1 MMEIDWKKLKEK
13 HPVAEYI
20 DLSKPASIKND
31 DYITII
37 QHPAGG
43 ELSFSSSTCIT
54 YSE

>member
-1 MMEIDWKKLKEK
+1 MMEIDWKKLKKK

-20 DLSKPASIKND
+20 DLTKPAHIQND

-37 QHPAGG
+37 G
-43 ELSFSSSTCIT
+43 ELSFSSSSCIT